1 MFKKEKTTPV
11 FEKVPLANKASFL
24 FKGESFRSFN
34 IPWHYHPEYEI
45 ALIKKGNGEIIV
57 GNNVHF
63 FKSGDLLFLGANL
76 PHLWK
81 SKDINPKKTKTVEQ
95 LIIQFPYDFL
105 GRELFDKYEFQ
116 SIRNILQKSTL
127 GLVFTGKTR
136 ETIAKKI
143 NAMKKAGDFKR
154 LMSLLSILETMAA
167 ATEYNTISSLGFNN
181 TFVRFDEERM
191 NKLYHYILLN
201 FQKEISTIDMAS
213 LFNMEESSFC
223 RYFKRRT
230 KKTFIQFLNEVRL
243 GFACKLLLENVHS
256 INQICIKCGFRN
268 ISNFNRQFR
277 AFIGKTPGEYRNKL
291 RNKV

>member
-1 MFKKEKTTPV
+1 MLKKEKSTPV

-24 FKGESFRSFN
+24 FKVESFRSFN

-81 SKDINPKKTKTVEQ
+81 SKKTNSEKTNNVEQ
-95 LIIQFPYDFL
+95 LILQFPHDFL
-105 GRELFDKYEFQ
+105 GRELFNKYEFQ
-116 SIRNILQKSTL
+116 SIRNILHKSTL
-127 GLVFTGKTR
+127 GLVFLGKVR
-136 ETIAKKI
+136 AKIAK
-143 NAMKKAGDFKR
+143 NLNSMQKAGDFER
-154 LMSLLSILETMAA
+154 LMLLFSILETMASSS
-167 ATEYNTISSLGFNN
+167 EYTTVASPGFLN
-181 TFVRFDEERM
+181 TFVRYDEERM
-191 NKLYHYILLN
+191 NKLYHYTLSN
-201 FQKEISTIDMAS
+201 SQKDISTNKMAS

-223 RYFKRRT
+223 RYFKKRT
-230 KKTFIQFLNEVRL
+230 KKTYIQFLNEVRL

-268 ISNFNRQFR
+268 ISNFNRQFK
-277 AFIGKTPGEYRNKL
+277 AFIGKTPKEYRKSL
-291 RNKV
+291 F